1 MSDSRRDSQ
10 TSKRRERQKER
21 FRDIMQ
27 DTEGNVI
34 YTGAMHRIA
43 GEEGHSARVRMLV
56 LLVITAAIVISSG
69 CIDAGG
75 AMGAFYVIFPY
86 IGEVSSLFALAWS
99 ASKLFVPAEIRTYVL
114 NQSGEKIPG
123 ACRMLSIFAIAGLI
137 LSAVYLMRNGMGGE
151 PAKNILYLGLK
162 LMAALAAELFRKQY
176 SVLKWEQSS

>member
-43 GEEGHSARVRMLV
+43 GEEGQSARVRMLV

-75 AMGAFYVIFPY
+75 GT
-86 IGEVSSLFALAWS
+86 GRVS
-99 ASKLFVPAEIRTYVL
+99 RT
-114 NQSGEKIPG
+114 G
-123 ACRMLSIFAIAGLI
+123 
-137 LSAVYLMRNGMGGE
+137 
-151 PAKNILYLGLK
+151 
-162 LMAALAAELFRKQY
+162 
-176 SVLKWEQSS
+176 